1 MRMISVKL
9 NNGVDMPNIPLGTYP
24 MKGEELTIAVGASY
38 SSGYKHYDLA
48 RHYYNEEDFREALKI
63 NNIIREDIFI
73 TSKFNVFEENENIGR
88 ELNATLKALGTDYI
102 DMYLMHW
109 PHPKN
114 YINAWKQLEQL
125 YYDKKV
131 RAIGICNF
139 REQHLEKLLNVAEVI
154 PAVNQFEVHP
164 LFNLKNLIKMC
175 KEKGIQVEAYCP
187 LALMDIRLQES
198 KLLQGLSRKYN
209 KTLSQ
214 IVLRWH
220 LDRGFVPVPKS
231 KTPQRLYEN
240 INIFDFNLQK
250 DEIQIID
257 EMNIGYKVYPE
268 EKYCPGYWG

>member
-1 MRMISVKL
+1 MISVKL

-24 MKGEELTIAVGASY
+24 MKGEELTIAVGSAY
-38 SSGYKHYDLA
+38 LSGYRHFDLA
-48 RHYYNEEDFREALKI
+48 RHYYNEKDFCEALKI

-114 YINAWKQLEQL
+114 YLNAWKQLEQL

-139 REQHLEKLLNVAEVI
+139 REQHLDTLLNVAEVI

-164 LFNLKNLIKMC
+164 LFNLKPLISMC

-187 LALMDIRLQES
+187 LGLMDVRLQKSE
-198 KLLQGLSRKYN
+198 LLNDLALKYN
-209 KTLSQ
+209 KTISQ
-214 IVLRWH
+214 IILRWH
-220 LDRGFVPVPKS
+220 LDRDLVPVPKS
-231 KTPQRLYEN
+231 KSPDRLYEN
-240 INIFDFNLQK
+240 INIIDFYLQK
-250 DEIQIID
+250 DEIQMID
-257 EMNIGYKVYPE
+257 EMDIGYKVYPE
-268 EKYCPGYWG
+268 EKYCHGYWGT